1 MALCDIGSTFVTR
14 ATGIRTAISICLLLV
29 SSCAQNAER
38 DSVCKQSARWNNAST
53 QIGVVLASIES
64 SESGLIQNSFVEV
77 VDALLALNESA
88 PREIK
93 SDVENLLSTY
103 GALSDAFEAIDWQG
117 GLSQKDSAVVSS
129 GVRLAS
135 SELQQAQSN
144 LANYIS
150 DNCNL
155 QLDNAVNM
163 FPNVGTTLPDPVIQ
177 DEQSPDVAVGY
188 DNDESVAQAFGYVV
202 VERFGVAITSEQA
215 TCVGAALLVANS
227 GDSQIV
233 DQTYWQL
240 LQEIFNSCDVKI
252 DVAKS
257 LNDK

>member
-1 MALCDIGSTFVTR
+1 MALCDIGSKFVTR
-14 ATGIRTAISICLLLV
+14 ATFFGSTTLVGLMLL

-38 DSVCKQSARWNNAST
+38 DSVCKQSVRWNNAST
-53 QIGVVLASIES
+53 QIAVVLDSIES
-64 SESGLIQNSFVEV
+64 SEDGLIQNAFVETI
-77 VDALLALNESA
+77 DALLALNESA

-93 SDVENLLSTY
+93 TDIENLLSTY
-103 GALSDAFEAIDWQG
+103 GSLSDAFAAIGWQG
-117 GLSQKDSAVVSS
+117 GLSRKDSAVVSA

-135 SELQQAQSN
+135 NDLQQAQSN
-144 LANYIS
+144 LANYIA

-155 QLDNAVNM
+155 QIDNAVNM

-177 DEQSPDVAVGY
+177 DEQSPEVPVGY

-215 TCVGAALLVANS
+215 TCVGTALLAANS
-227 GDSQIV
+227 GDSQTV
-233 DQTYWQL
+233 DEKYWLL

-257 LNDK
+257 IEEK